1 MYVLGTAGHVDH
13 GKSSLVIALSGI
25 DPDRL
30 PEEKARGLTIDLGF
44 AWMTTTSGDTVG
56 IVDVPGHERFVKNM
70 IAGVG
75 AIDFVLF
82 VVAADDGWMPQS
94 AEHLAILQYLGV
106 THGIIVVTKS
116 DLVDPDWL
124 VLVGDDIRQHLAGSF
139 LADSALITVDSL
151 SGRGI
156 PELKSAIG
164 DLIGAL
170 PHRPDIGKPRLYID
184 RAFTIAGRGAVVT
197 GTLTEG
203 QLSTGQSLVVVPG
216 EMKVRVRE
224 LQTHGRAVPVAPPGQ
239 RVAINLA
246 GIETADLKRGHCLVL
261 DSDSETVDRLWADVH
276 VLADSTHPLEHGR
289 RVLVMVGT
297 AEPEGAAYPL
307 EQSEIPPRH
316 HGLCELR
323 LDHPVK
329 ARLRDRF
336 VLRWP
341 TPGVTIGGGIILDV
355 GGTRQTR
362 KDTGLAG
369 RLRARLTGTI
379 EAYRTSELQKH
390 GYASRSRFLR
400 HGPYNREEIERD
412 LAAAI
417 GAREAIIA
425 GDWILYPPW
434 LEDSKSRLLTA
445 LSNWHEANSYSP
457 GLNLAEWQE
466 HAAMPGEPMGEI
478 ASLLLKDG
486 SVSRTGEAYHLPDHT
501 PQLPQAWKAEAD
513 RLWKNI
519 DAGGYQP
526 PTRPELEST
535 SDNAR
540 AILAFW
546 IASEQLVQL
555 GDGVVFPK
563 LTFDRIRDSIVTF
576 LVESKEMS
584 AAQLRDLLNT
594 SRRYA
599 VPILEALDREGI
611 TRREGDVRVLATNA
625 SR

>member
-1 MYVLGTAGHVDH
+1 
-13 GKSSLVIALSGI
+13 
-25 DPDRL
+25 
-30 PEEKARGLTIDLGF
+30 
-44 AWMTTTSGDTVG
+44 
-56 IVDVPGHERFVKNM
+56 VDVPGHERFVKNM

-94 AEHLAILQYLGV
+94 AEHLAILRYLGV
-106 THGIIVVTKS
+106 SHGIIVVTKS

-139 LADSALITVDSL
+139 LADSPLVTVDSL

-156 PELKSAIG
+156 PELKAAIG
-164 DLIGAL
+164 NLIGIL
-170 PHRPDIGKPRLYID
+170 PRRHDIGKPRLYID
-184 RAFTIAGRGAVVT
+184 RAFTISGRGAVVT

-203 QLSTGQSLVVVPG
+203 QLTTGQTLMVVPG

-307 EQSEIPPRH
+307 EQTEIPPGH
-316 HGLCELR
+316 HGMCELR
-323 LDHPVK
+323 LDQPVK

-341 TPGVTIGGGIILDV
+341 TPGVTIGGGVILDV

-362 KDTGLAG
+362 KDPGLVA
-369 RLRARLTGTI
+369 RLRTRSTGTI
-379 EAYRTSELQKH
+379 ASYRTTELQKH
-390 GYASRSRFLR
+390 GYAARARFLE
-400 HGPYNREEIERD
+400 HGPFTDEEIESD
-412 LAAAI
+412 LTIAI
-417 GAREAIIA
+417 GAREACSS
-425 GDWILYPPW
+425 GDWILHTPW
-434 LEDSKSRLLTA
+434 LEDSRSRLLDA
-445 LSNWHEANSYSP
+445 LSVWHQANSHSP

-466 HAAMPGEPMGEI
+466 HAGIPGEPMAEI
-478 ASLLLKDG
+478 AALLLRDG
-486 SVSRTGEAYHLPDHT
+486 SVSRTGEAYHLPNHT
-501 PQLPQAWKAEAD
+501 PKLPVAWNIEAEK
-513 RLWKNI
+513 LWKTI
-519 DAGGYQP
+519 DAGGHQP
-526 PTRPELEST
+526 PTRPELELT
-535 SDNAR
+535 GENAR

-546 IASEQLVQL
+546 VAAGQLVQL
-555 GDGVVFPK
+555 GDGVIFPK
-563 LTFDRIRDSIVTF
+563 QTFDRIRETIVAHLKNT
-576 LVESKEMS
+576 KEMS
-584 AAQLRDLLNT
+584 AAQLRDLLGT

-599 VPILEALDREGI
+599 VPILEALDREGT
-611 TRREGDVRVLATNA
+611 TRREGDVRVLAEPK
-625 SR
+625 